1 MYYLSFFLFFLNP
14 KIENKP
20 TTDNIEDEVLG
31 KSSFLVMLEL
41 LSFVSLLTSESSDT
55 DFPLSLLISLLTL
68 LSNCFYT
75 PLSD

>member
-14 KIENKP
+14 EIENNP
-20 TTDNIEDEVLG
+20 NVDNIEDEVLG

-55 DFPLSLLISLLTL
+55 GVPKLSPLNLV
-68 LSNCFYT
+68 
-75 PLSD
+75 